1 MLLGDVGRRVCFCIW
16 LIIMAMME
24 RDVFSVK
31 KLKKKVK
38 ISADLFVC
46 LTLVFVSLWN
56 RNFDGVAWRGGVR
69 RDGWS
74 G

>member
-1 MLLGDVGRRVCFCIW
+1 
-16 LIIMAMME
+16 MAMME

-74 G
+74 GL